1 MNRNAPLVCET
12 APYPGVALIRARGM
26 LHEFRRHMHRS
37 HLFGLIVRGRRE
49 IDTAKE
55 CFDIAAGSGFCLPA
69 GLAHRCSSAD
79 EHDYRVAAVDPA
91 LWAHLGGAAPAPARL
106 AAGSPALLA
115 VRQLIAALRRP
126 CEALAVE
133 TALLAVQLGLPSEPT
148 PLPTRPQQ
156 AAIVVRLRNW
166 LDAHCSEVVSL
177 DTLAAVAGCSPSLAN
192 RLFRQLAGIPPYEYL
207 LQRRLSLAAERL
219 RAGNQ
224 TLADLAAE
232 CGFADQSHFQRLFRR
247 AYGTTPAAYR
257 KASAPLLMPSP
268 D

>member
-1 MNRNAPLVCET
+1 MQ
-12 APYPGVALIRARGM
+12 
-26 LHEFRRHMHRS
+26 HEFRRHTHRS

-49 IDTAKE
+49 IDTASAR
-55 CFDIAAGSGFCLPA
+55 FDIAAGDGFCLPA
-69 GLAHRCSSAD
+69 GLAHRCSSQD
-79 EHDYRVAAVDPA
+79 GHDYRVAAVDPA
-91 LWAHLGGAAPAPARL
+91 LWSHLGGATPAPAQL

-115 VRQLIAALRRP
+115 VRRLIVALRRP
-126 CEALAVE
+126 DEALAVE
-133 TALLAVQLGLPSEPT
+133 TALLAVLAELPGQAAA
-148 PLPTRPQQ
+148 LPTRPQQ
-156 AAIVVRLRNW
+156 AAIVVRLRDW
-166 LDAHCSEVVSL
+166 LDAHCDEVVSL
-177 DTLAAVAGCSPSLAN
+177 DALAAVAGCSPSLAN

-219 RAGNQ
+219 RAGDQ
-224 TLADLAAE
+224 ALADLAAE